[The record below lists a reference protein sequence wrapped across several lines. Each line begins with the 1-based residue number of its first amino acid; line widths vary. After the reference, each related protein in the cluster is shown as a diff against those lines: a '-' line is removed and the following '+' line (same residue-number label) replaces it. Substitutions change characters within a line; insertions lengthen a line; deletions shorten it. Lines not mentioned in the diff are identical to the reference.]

1 MQTKPDCITAQDPD
15 IDQSFSHQYV
25 APVELGEL
33 VNFEHRNL
41 LDEMEEEEEEE
52 EDYDYNEAELKGPAV
67 VNAEGGQG
75 EELTPVIIAAP
86 LVRALRI
93 YSDDEIDQMNF
104 AKIRI
109 KLRWRT
115 KEDTTKWTIEKCI
128 KVLKEHEGKRRA
140 AVPAA
145 AAAGGPAPGGPAAGG
160 LASGPAAPVAAAPI
174 YLIDSDE
181 DSIDSD
187 PILCVCKKTYTQKG
201 GDMIACSS
209 NNCKYGQWF
218 HYNCIQLNKK
228 QAKAMMEWYC
238 MGCQYHSN

>member
-1 MQTKPDCITAQDPD
+1 MIYVLFFTGLAFKNQKMSGVTIIFLVQCQILNVSE
-15 IDQSFSHQYV
+15 IFNFCCSSEFNSSF
-25 APVELGEL
+25 ERFLGEL
-33 VNFEHRNL
+33 YGSLPNSAIQSEFIE
-41 LDEMEEEEEEE
+41 
-52 EDYDYNEAELKGPAV
+52 NEGF
-67 VNAEGGQG
+67 
-75 EELTPVIIAAP
+75 
-86 LVRALRI
+86 
-93 YSDDEIDQMNF
+93 SDVEIDQMNL

-218 HYNCIQLNKK
+218 HYKCIQLNKK